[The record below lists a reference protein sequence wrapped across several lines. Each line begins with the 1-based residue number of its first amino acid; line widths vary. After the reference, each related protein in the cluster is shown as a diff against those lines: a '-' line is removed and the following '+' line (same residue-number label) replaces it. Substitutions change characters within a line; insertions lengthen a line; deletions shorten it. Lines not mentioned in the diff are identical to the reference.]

1 MTGAVNSMAET
12 ARNGSAIKP
21 ETLRA
26 AIDQFGRE
34 QVLGW
39 FRDEAIR
46 QLIRE
51 IGEKDGR

>member
-1 MTGAVNSMAET
+1 MGE
-12 ARNGSAIKP
+12 ARRNDSTINC

-26 AIDQFGRE
+26 AIDQFGCE
-34 QVLGW
+34 HVLGW

-46 QLIRE
+46 QLVRE